1 MAENVNPERAV
12 HASLSAAIHDAQT
25 LLAFASQSGAG
36 VGDEVVKTV
45 VETAS
50 LAAGGHVTEE
60 SETAF
65 WKALNMLAKAVAPV
79 SVSSL
84 RATLDPDAGGT
95 TTVFGV
101 AVSRGSLARRAV
113 RWYTGIAI
121 LTLLLLLVLQ
131 IYWLFGTSLTSDI
144 QKFERDIADA
154 DAKLWALQKVAS
166 APQGVPRGA
175 SAGKSV
181 DTREHQEIQ
190 VLKPR
195 IEDLELRK
203 ASAYRLLGIWSGP
216 WESVAGIRSP
226 EVEGEDPAKEKAR
239 GRIALHHSSL
249 FVLLEV
255 LQRYFLPLLYGLLGT
270 CVYVL
275 RTLASEIK
283 ARTYSEASN
292 IGFRIR
298 LYLGTLGGM
307 VIAWFVSPE
316 SSDGLLR
323 SLSPFALAFL
333 SGYSV
338 ELLFAAMDR
347 FLSAF
352 TSR

>member
-1 MAENVNPERAV
+1 MAENVNPGQAA
-12 HASLSAAIHDAQT
+12 HPSLSAAIHDAQT
-25 LLAFASQSGAG
+25 LLAFASQSGAA
-36 VGDEVVKTV
+36 VGDEVVKTI

-50 LAAGGHVTEE
+50 LAAGGSVTEE
-60 SETAF
+60 RETAF
-65 WKALNMLAKAVAPV
+65 WKALNTLTKAVAPV

-95 TTVFGV
+95 TSVFGV
-101 AVSRGSLARRAV
+101 AVSRGSPARRAV

-121 LTLLLLLVLQ
+121 VTLLLLLVLQ

-144 QKFERDIADA
+144 QKFNQDIADA

-166 APQGVPRGA
+166 APQGVPRRA

-181 DTREHQEIQ
+181 DTPEDQEIQ
-190 VLKPR
+190 VLKLQ
-195 IEDLELRK
+195 IENLGLRK
-203 ASAYRLLGIWSGP
+203 ASAYRLLKVWSGP
-216 WESVAGIRSP
+216 WEGVAGIVSAD
-226 EVEGEDPAKEKAR
+226 GDGDDPAKDEVRENIAR
-239 GRIALHHSSL
+239 QQAS
-249 FVLLEV
+249 FVVLEV
-255 LQRYFLPLLYGLLGT
+255 LLRYFLPLLYGLLGT
-270 CVYVL
+270 CVFVL

-307 VIAWFVSPE
+307 VFAWFVTPE
-316 SSDGLLR
+316 AADGLFK

-333 SGYSV
+333 AGYSV

-347 FLSAF
+347 FLTAF
-352 TSR
+352 TSK